1 MQGEGVRTDA
11 QGAFLIAAAPAGQ
24 IAVSCDGL
32 WSNYSDGLR
41 LVTLQTSQRV
51 DVDVPVVAWSVRV
64 GVSLASMGADIDRRT
79 VPRLVRIQP
88 GGPAALAGFV
98 EGDVIVT
105 VDGVSVSELSA
116 GGVKVL
122 IVHRPP
128 GTKVKVGVTR
138 GAKTVNGELTLA
150 EAPF

>member
-1 MQGEGVRTDA
+1 VRA
-11 QGAFLIAAAPAGQ
+11 
-24 IAVSCDGL
+24 
-32 WSNYSDGLR
+32 
-41 LVTLQTSQRV
+41 
-51 DVDVPVVAWSVRV
+51 